1 MPYIQRKR
9 RGYVLWL
16 KVRWA
21 VIGLSAV
28 GVLVAGFWALT
39 RIGPRSIGGGTPGTT
54 VPLADPEIG
63 AMQAEVKALHERY
76 QTGGEAADADL
87 LREAVR
93 LQQQVVAQW
102 QGGGQ
107 AEVRRLLALEKE
119 LDAVQARELNAE
131 IFAGD
136 TRGRIA
142 AEAMRLTEAEA
153 AWRGAWEKQQTVNR
167 SGAPASLKNFRRE
180 AEFEQKIQG
189 LGAAPLAE
197 EVAEALRVARSE
209 VAAEHWAEAFAAY
222 GAARTVQQQINSEFA
237 RSPFADR
244 RKLDLIEREL
254 EALDA
259 ANLAREVDELEA
271 QGDEEMAAEAFAA
284 AAGLFERARQLQME
298 INRDFAR
305 SQFLSSVRVQDLDE
319 KRQTAASIP
328 LLRAIEAEDRAI
340 TDLLRRRQTV
350 LAAQR
355 IGAAESRLRTGV
367 ASLPRSQR
375 WDAGL
380 QLRLSYLAS
389 QRERLAEIQ
398 DAVYERLRPLPG
410 VGELRILR
418 TEFPQALYQQVM
430 KTNPSRNPGRE
441 FPVDS
446 VNWFEARACGQR
458 LSWMLGRT
466 VRLPRVDEFRIAVAD
481 TASGGIVGARQTSQA
496 MASVEP
502 NAGGLYDLRGNL
514 AEWLAAAPSEDG
526 GVPAPLGGGS
536 YLDEVDQL
544 TAVGYQEMP
553 RGSRA
558 RHVGFRVVVEFDPTD

>member
-284 AAGLFERARQLQME
+284 AVGLFERAPTADGNKPRLCPE
-298 INRDFAR
+298 PVSVLGAR
-305 SQFLSSVRVQDLDE
+305 S
-319 KRQTAASIP
+319 
-328 LLRAIEAEDRAI
+328 
-340 TDLLRRRQTV
+340 
-350 LAAQR
+350 
-355 IGAAESRLRTGV
+355 G
-367 ASLPRSQR
+367 
-375 WDAGL
+375 
-380 QLRLSYLAS
+380 
-389 QRERLAEIQ
+389 
-398 DAVYERLRPLPG
+398 PG
-410 VGELRILR
+410 
-418 TEFPQALYQQVM
+418 
-430 KTNPSRNPGRE
+430 
-441 FPVDS
+441 
-446 VNWFEARACGQR
+446 
-458 LSWMLGRT
+458 
-466 VRLPRVDEFRIAVAD
+466 
-481 TASGGIVGARQTSQA
+481 
-496 MASVEP
+496 
-502 NAGGLYDLRGNL
+502 
-514 AEWLAAAPSEDG
+514 
-526 GVPAPLGGGS
+526 
-536 YLDEVDQL
+536 
-544 TAVGYQEMP
+544 
-553 RGSRA
+553 
-558 RHVGFRVVVEFDPTD
+558 